1 MTHND
6 VMSALPPDGQLCGNT
21 YLPDPRF
28 CQGPRGPG
36 PVPTYAGPM
45 PVTAPVTAPGMAPGM
60 APVTAY
66 ARGPPVTAG
75 PCLAQVAVR
84 PQVQLVEKIVEVPQ
98 VGMRAAL
105 AISVLLSRLYTTR

>member
-1 MTHND
+1 MSLFSVTHVAD
-6 VMSALPPDGQLCGNT
+6 GMSALPPDGHLCGNT

-28 CQGPRGPG
+28 CQGPQGPRGPG
-36 PVPTYAGPM
+36 PVPTYAGP
-45 PVTAPVTAPGMAPGM
+45 PVTAPVTAPGMVAGM

-66 ARGPPVTAG
+66 PRGPPVTG

-98 VGMRAAL
+98 VG
-105 AISVLLSRLYTTR
+105 IFQLLLLCQS